1 MLIVRGWRG
10 ATRLLLPPLVIETK
24 EPVALLDRGCDP
36 VDERRRYAR
45 DRSQMCDRSDVVIQE
60 QPHRKDVD
68 IVVAVRGLL
77 LKHSREHANPRLR
90 YFSQV
95 HSDWIRDIIVRP
107 HHRRRLREETF
118 DFRESLVRTGRGA
131 QHWSPGSKSLQNP
144 CSILATLPS

>member
-1 MLIVRGWRG
+1 MLIARGWRG
-10 ATRLLLPPLVIETK
+10 ATRLLLPSLVIVTK

-45 DRSQMCDRSDVVIQE
+45 DRSQMCDRSDVVIE
-60 QPHRKDVD
+60 KQPHRKDVD

-77 LKHSREHANPRLR
+77 LKHAREHANPRLR

-95 HSDWIRDIIVRP
+95 HSDWIRNIIVRP
-107 HHRRRLREETF
+107 HHRRRLREDTF

-131 QHWSPGSKSLQNP
+131 QH
-144 CSILATLPS
+144 

>member
-1 MLIVRGWRG
+1 VLIAGRWRG
-10 ATRLLLPPLVIETK
+10 ATRLLFPPLVIETK
-24 EPVALLDRGCDP
+24 EPVTLPDRGCDP

-60 QPHRKDVD
+60 QPDRKDVD

-77 LKHSREHANPRLR
+77 LKHSREHANPRFR

-95 HSDWIRDIIVRP
+95 HSDWIRDVIIRP
-107 HHRRRLREETF
+107 HHRRRLREDTF

-131 QHWSPGSKSLQNP
+131 QYWSPGSKSLQKP
-144 CSILATLPS
+144 L

>member
-10 ATRLLLPPLVIETK
+10 AGRLLLPPLVIETK
-24 EPVALLDRGCDP
+24 EPVALLDRGGDP

-45 DRSQMCDRSDVVIQE
+45 DRSQMCDCGDVVIQE

-77 LKHSREHANPRLR
+77 LKHSRERANPRLR

-95 HSDWIRDIIVRP
+95 HSDRIGDIIVRP

-131 QHWSPGSKSLQNP
+131 QH
-144 CSILATLPS
+144 

>member
-1 MLIVRGWRG
+1 
-10 ATRLLLPPLVIETK
+10 
-24 EPVALLDRGCDP
+24 
-36 VDERRRYAR
+36 
-45 DRSQMCDRSDVVIQE
+45 MCDRSDVVIQE

-90 YFSQV
+90 HFSQV

-107 HHRRRLREETF
+107 HHGRCLREEAF

-131 QHWSPGSKSLQNP
+131 QHGLLAAKARKNP

>member
-1 MLIVRGWRG
+1 VLIVRGWRG
-10 ATRLLLPPLVIETK
+10 AGRLLLPPLVIETK
-24 EPVALLDRGCDP
+24 ESVALLDRGGDS

-45 DRSQMCDRSDVVIQE
+45 DRSQMCDRGDVVIQE

-95 HSDWIRDIIVRP
+95 HSDWVRDIIVRP

-131 QHWSPGSKSLQNP
+131 QHWSPGSKSPQKPL
-144 CSILATLPS
+144 

>member
-1 MLIVRGWRG
+1 MLIAGRWRG
-10 ATRLLLPPLVIETK
+10 ATRLLFPPLVIETK

-36 VDERRRYAR
+36 VDERRRYVR
-45 DRSQMCDRSDVVIQE
+45 DRSQMCDRSDVVIEE

-107 HHRRRLREETF
+107 HHRRRLCEEAF
-118 DFRESLVRTGRGA
+118 DFRESLMRTGRGA
-131 QHWSPGSKSLQNP
+131 QHWSPGRKSLQNP

>member
-1 MLIVRGWRG
+1 LIVRGWRV

-24 EPVALLDRGCDP
+24 KPVALPDRGSGP
-36 VDERRRYAR
+36 VDERCRYAR
-45 DRSQMCDRSDVVIQE
+45 DCSQMCDCSDVVIQE

-107 HHRRRLREETF
+107 PHRRRLREETF

-131 QHWSPGSKSLQNP
+131 QHWSPGRKSPQKPL
-144 CSILATLPS
+144 

>member
-1 MLIVRGWRG
+1 M
-10 ATRLLLPPLVIETK
+10 
-24 EPVALLDRGCDP
+24 ALLDRGCDP
-36 VDERRRYAR
+36 VDERRRYVR
-45 DRSQMCDRSDVVIQE
+45 DRSQMCDRSDVVIEE

-107 HHRRRLREETF
+107 HHRPRLREDTF

-131 QHWSPGSKSLQNP
+131 QHWSPGSKSLQKP
-144 CSILATLPS
+144 L

>member
-1 MLIVRGWRG
+1 MLIVRGQRG
-10 ATRLLLPPLVIETK
+10 ATHLLLPPLVIETK
-24 EPVALLDRGCDP
+24 ESVALLDRGCDP

-60 QPHRKDVD
+60 QPHRKHVD

-77 LKHSREHANPRLR
+77 LKHSREHANPRFR

-95 HSDWIRDIIVRP
+95 DSDWIRDVIIRP
-107 HHRRRLREETF
+107 HHRRRLREDTF

-131 QHWSPGSKSLQNP
+131 QYWSPGSKSLQKP
-144 CSILATLPS
+144 L